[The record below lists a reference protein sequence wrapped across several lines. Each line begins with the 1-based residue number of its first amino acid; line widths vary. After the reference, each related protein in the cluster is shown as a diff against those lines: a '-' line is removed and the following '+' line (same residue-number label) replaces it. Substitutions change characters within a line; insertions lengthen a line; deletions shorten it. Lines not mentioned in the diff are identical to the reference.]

1 MNSFVLVLNLSLRNL
16 WRQRRRNSILLVAI
30 SVAIGGVI
38 VLNSLIRGMQV
49 QMVDSVVENLSGHIK
64 IHSPTYRDDPSMER
78 GFLPS
83 PLRLERAI
91 EGLPIL
97 GWAARISIPAVI
109 MSERETR
116 GANLIG
122 VDPEQE
128 HISIVSTLEIDGDSL
143 ENSFDSRILIGR
155 SLLEELRTRLGR
167 RVVLTTLDGN
177 GMSKEIGFRIAG
189 VYDAESESLEKSLV
203 FTGRNALQDLLE
215 TSAITEVSIRLKTR
229 YVEPEDFD
237 QVRETLSEL
246 DVLDWQQ
253 VNPIVAFMYNTVN
266 LVIYIWLGIVLGA
279 LVFGLV
285 NTLITAVLER
295 IREFGLF
302 RAVGMRPRVIVAQVV
317 SESVCLML
325 LGIVFGVAGSLL
337 IFAWL
342 HDGIDLSAFASG
354 VEMMGMSS
362 QMKPALV
369 AHDVLV
375 VVLVSIVLS
384 IVASFYPARRAV
396 RMNPLDAL
404 RY

>member
-1 MNSFVLVLNLSLRNL
+1 MNSIWLVLQLSLRNL

-30 SVAIGGVI
+30 SIAIGGVI

-64 IHSPTYRDDPSMER
+64 IHSQTYRDDPSIER
-78 GFLPS
+78 GFLLS

-91 EGLPIL
+91 DGLPVL

-109 MSERETR
+109 TSERETR

-122 VDPEQE
+122 IDPDQE
-128 HISIVSTLEIDGDSL
+128 NISIISSLEMEGDSL
-143 ENSFDSRILIGR
+143 ESTFDSRILVGR
-155 SLLEELRTRLGR
+155 SLVDELRTKLGR
-167 RVVLTTLDGN
+167 RVVLTTLDAN
-177 GMSKEIGFRIAG
+177 GTSKEIGFRIAG
-189 VYDAESESLEKSLV
+189 IYDAESDSLEKSMV
-203 FTGRNALQDLLE
+203 FTGRNAIQKLLE
-215 TSAITEVSIRLKTR
+215 SSAITEVSIRLKSR
-229 YVEPEDFD
+229 YVEPEEFD
-237 QVRETLSEL
+237 QVRETFPEL

-266 LVIYIWLGIVLGA
+266 MVIYIWLGIVLGA

-302 RAVGMRPRVIVAQVV
+302 RAVGMRPRIIVAQVV

-369 AHDVLV
+369 THDVLV
-375 VVLVSIVLS
+375 VVLVSVVLS
-384 IVASFYPARRAV
+384 VVASFYPARRAV

-404 RY
+404 RH

>member
-1 MNSFVLVLNLSLRNL
+1 MNSVKLVFNLSLRNL

-30 SVAIGGVI
+30 TVAIGGVI

-49 QMVDSVVENLSGHIK
+49 QMVESVVENLSGHIK
-64 IHSPTYRDDPSMER
+64 IHLLTYRDDPSLER
-78 GFLPS
+78 GFSLS
-83 PLRLERAI
+83 PLRLARAI
-91 EGLPIL
+91 DGLPVL

-109 MSERETR
+109 TSERETR

-122 VDPEQE
+122 IDPDQE
-128 HISIVSTLEIDGDSL
+128 HISIVSSL
-143 ENSFDSRILIGR
+143 SIEGESLADTADSRIIIGR
-155 SLLEELRTRLGR
+155 TLLEELRTKLGR
-167 RVVLTTLDGN
+167 RVVLTTLDSY

-189 VYDAESESLEKSLV
+189 VYDAESENLEKTMV
-203 FTGRNALQDLLE
+203 FTGRNALQKLL
-215 TSAITEVSIRLKTR
+215 SSSNVTEVSIRLKTR
-229 YVEPEDFD
+229 YVEQEDFD
-237 QVRETLSEL
+237 QVRETFPEL

-266 LVIYIWLGIVLGA
+266 MVIYIWLGIVLGA

-295 IREFGLF
+295 TREFGLF
-302 RAVGMRPRVIVAQVV
+302 RAVGMRPRIIVAQVV

-337 IFAWL
+337 MFAWL

-375 VVLVSIVLS
+375 VVLVSVVLS
-384 IVASFYPARRAV
+384 VVASFYPARRAV

-404 RY
+404 RH

>member
-1 MNSFVLVLNLSLRNL
+1 MNNFKLVLNLSLRNL

-30 SVAIGGVI
+30 TVAIGGVI

-64 IHSPTYRDDPSMER
+64 MHAPNYRDDPSMER
-78 GFLPS
+78 GFVLDP
-83 PLRLERAI
+83 RGVERAI
-91 EGLPIL
+91 EGLPVL

-116 GANLIG
+116 GATLIG
-122 VDPEQE
+122 VDPDQE
-128 HISIVSTLEIDGDSL
+128 HISIISRFELEGESL
-143 ENSFDSRILIGR
+143 KSASDSRILVGR
-155 SLLEELRTRLGR
+155 ALVEELRTKLGR
-167 RVVLTTLDGN
+167 RIVITTLDSN

-189 VYDAESESLEKSLV
+189 VYDAESESFEKSLV
-203 FTGRNALQDLLE
+203 FSGRNALQELLG
-215 TSAITEVSIRLKTR
+215 SSKVTEVSIRLKTR
-229 YVEPEDFD
+229 YAQKEDFE
-237 QVRETLSEL
+237 QVRDSFLEL

-253 VNPIVAFMYNTVN
+253 ANPIVAFMYNTVN

-302 RAVGMRPRVIVAQVV
+302 RAVGMRPRIIIAQVV

-325 LGIVFGVAGSLL
+325 LGIVFGVTGSLL

-342 HDGIDLSAFASG
+342 HNGIDLSAFASG

-375 VVLVSIVLS
+375 VVLVSVVLAV
-384 IVASFYPARRAV
+384 VASFYPARRAV

-404 RY
+404 RH